1 MHLIH
6 LNFEGNKLYFWWLK
20 VLFPY
25 FAYTEI
31 TDIFSKILNR
41 SARSE
46 E

>member
-6 LNFEGNKLYFWWLK
+6 LNFEGNKLYFWRLK

-31 TDIFSKILNR
+31 TDIFSTILSQ

-46 E
+46 K